1 MYLLPPLG
9 ARSRRV
15 FQTMPN
21 MVEDASTA
29 QARQMLGS
37 LEAYLV
43 QISGKL
49 ERVEAQDDLRDRRV
63 STRGATLHRRQRA
76 DLRREFYE
84 AHRLID
90 GIHRRFPQ
98 TCDRHTSTGRVVAP
112 QQVVERE
119 RRHTQS

>member
-1 MYLLPPLG
+1 
-9 ARSRRV
+9 
-15 FQTMPN
+15 

-37 LEAYLV
+37 LEEYLV
-43 QISGKL
+43 QISRKL
-49 ERVEAQDDLRDRRV
+49 ERVEAEDDRRI
-63 STRGATLHRRQRA
+63 SARGATLHRRQRA
-76 DLRREFYE
+76 ELRREFYE

-98 TCDRHTSTGRVVAP
+98 TCDHHTSTGCVVTP